1 MKSVGGQLFAWLV
14 HLRQVHPLKLAGS
27 VNSVSSVG
35 EYTQQEVLCKSVKSV
50 GGHPQQSKFC
60 GRHFAAAEARIP
72 PLLYFPGV
80 HKKEV
85 HLKEVHPFRV
95 IIA

>member
-1 MKSVGGQLFAWLV
+1 MGGQLFAWLV

-50 GGHPQQSKFC
+50 GDHPQQTV
-60 GRHFAAAEARIP
+60 
-72 PLLYFPGV
+72 L
-80 HKKEV
+80 
-85 HLKEVHPFRV
+85 
-95 IIA
+95 